1 MRRLTCLIAVLV
13 VTSAAL
19 VAQGSSTGSSELKIP
34 LNARA
39 AALGD
44 ATVSDGGQLSS
55 WLLNPANLY
64 ANGPLA
70 VSLSHSQWIQEVQSE
85 FLGAQIPLS
94 FGSLGLAIS
103 TNSVPGIEIRETPG
117 PPLGT
122 FSARFAAIQIG
133 FAARPIENVAVGAS
147 VKYLYEKLYADDA
160 TGFGIDAG
168 VVYHTPVE
176 GLQAGVS
183 VTNAGTL
190 QQFRNER
197 SNLPTFMRAGATYAF
212 ELPEF
217 NLSASLAATN
227 NLQYAEHHI
236 LGSVEATYDRFI
248 SLRAGYATGYDARGL
263 SAGFGVKYQF
273 VQFDYAFIPFSLGL
287 GDGHL
292 FTLGFQ
298 F

>member
-1 MRRLTCLIAVLV
+1 MKKLTFPIAILV
-13 VTSAAL
+13 VATSSL
-19 VAQGSSTGSSELKIP
+19 LAQGTSTGSSELKIP

-64 ANGPLA
+64 SNGP
-70 VSLSHSQWIQEVQSE
+70 VSVALSHSQWIQEVQSE
-85 FLGAQIPLS
+85 FLGTQIPLT
-94 FGSLGLAIS
+94 FGTLGFALS
-103 TNSVPGIEIRETPG
+103 TNSVPGIEIREIPG
-117 PPLGT
+117 PALGT

-133 FAARPIENVAVGAS
+133 FAASPIENVSLGAS
-147 VKYLYEKLYADDA
+147 AKYLYEKLYADDA
-160 TGFGIDAG
+160 TGIGIDAG
-168 VVYHTPVE
+168 VVYHTPVR
-176 GLQAGVS
+176 GLQAGIS

-190 QQFRNER
+190 RQFRNER
-197 SNLPTFMRAGATYAF
+197 SDLPTFMRAGATYSF

-217 NLSASLAATN
+217 GFSASIAGAK
-227 NLQYAEHHI
+227 NLIYSEHHL
-236 LGSVEATYDRFI
+236 LGSIEATYDHFI
-248 SLRAGYATGYDARGL
+248 SLRAGYATGYDSRGMT
-263 SAGFGVKYQF
+263 AGFGVRYQF
-273 VQFDYAFIPFSLGL
+273 VQLDYAFIPFSLGL